1 MLSLTQALL
10 AAERRAASK
19 RKSLRIAL
27 ALSLALHALAIF
39 YPLLLDQPLGG
50 ADESRYHVQAPAA
63 GAHPQARPG
72 RAAVRCHAADTGTA
86 EGHARAK
93 VLSSKQGKWRT
104 QAPPAEKQPSGAEL
118 AARALAMA
126 RGMGS
131 IEEDAGEDAESTRQ
145 EAKLKEIDP
154 LSLDWY
160 FNSFIT
166 KLNRSARFVERPA
179 PSKGYRAA
187 EVQLIINREGKLVDY
202 KIIRAADRHIEV
214 AYIEAIARQAAPF
227 APFPADI
234 AKKTDTLPLTI
245 CIQPPGD
252 AGSSFGFTRT
262 GSKRC

>member
-50 ADESRYHVQAPAA
+50 ADESRYHVQAPL
-63 GAHPQARPG
+63 QARIHR
-72 RAAVRCHAADTGTA
+72 RAQLAPPPAATQPTPPQQKDS
-86 EGHARAK
+86 RAK

-104 QAPPAEKQPSGAEL
+104 QAPPAAKQPSGAEL

-131 IEEDAGEDAESTRQ
+131 FEEDAGEDAESTRQ

-202 KIIRAADRHIEV
+202 KVIRAADRHIEV

-252 AGSSFGFTRT
+252 ASSSFGFTRT

>member
-1 MLSLTQALL
+1 MLSFTQALL

-19 RKSLRIAL
+19 RKSLHIAL

-50 ADESRYHVQAPAA
+50 ADESRYHVQAPL
-63 GAHPQARPG
+63 QARIHK
-72 RAAVRCHAADTGTA
+72 RAQVAPPPAATKPTPAQQKDT
-86 EGHARAK
+86 RAK

-118 AARALAMA
+118 AARARAMA
-126 RGMGS
+126 RGMGN

-154 LSLDWY
+154 LSLEWY

-187 EVQLIINREGKLVDY
+187 EVKLIINREGKLVDY

-214 AYIEAIARQAAPF
+214 AYIEAVARQAAPF

-245 CIQPPGD
+245 CIQPPGE
-252 AGSSFGFTRT
+252 SSSSYGFTRT
-262 GSKRC
+262 SSKRC